1 MRAPPRVADLSLLS
15 DGRSVDGV
23 AYYVLPACKLR
34 FSFVGQRAMSVGVDT
49 STETASLNTKRAR
62 FLPWIAVLALIALPA
77 MRGSAN
83 SSLPGQ
89 PAPDFALKAMD
100 GANLRLSEFL
110 GDVVMINFW
119 ATWCGSC
126 RQEMPELERLHDT
139 YRSAGFVLIGVNV
152 DDESARA
159 VEFVR
164 ALKVTYPILLDPR
177 RSVAPLYRLD
187 ELPMSV
193 LIDRA
198 GVVRFVHADYQAG
211 KEQPYLAELRNL
223 LNE

>member
-1 MRAPPRVADLSLLS
+1 MT
-15 DGRSVDGV
+15 
-23 AYYVLPACKLR
+23 
-34 FSFVGQRAMSVGVDT
+34 VGVDT
-49 STETASLNTKRAR
+49 STEIAAARAHR
-62 FLPWIAVLALIALPA
+62 APFIRWIALSAVLLATLPA
-77 MRGSAN
+77 MRGSAD
-83 SSLPGQ
+83 SALPGQ
-89 PAPDFALKAMD
+89 PAPDFALKAVN

-110 GDVVMINFW
+110 GDVVMLNFW
-119 ATWCGSC
+119 ASWCGSC

-177 RSVAPLYRLD
+177 KSVAPLYRLD

-198 GVVRFVHADYQAG
+198 GVVRFVHEDYQAG
-211 KEQPYLAELRNL
+211 KEQPYLAELRDL

>member
-1 MRAPPRVADLSLLS
+1 M
-15 DGRSVDGV
+15 V
-23 AYYVLPACKLR
+23 AYYVLAACKLR
-34 FSFVGQRAMSVGVDT
+34 FSLLMSQIGVDT
-49 STETASLNTKRAR
+49 SAKLSVSSAGRAR
-62 FLPWIAVLALIALPA
+62 FVRPIALLLLLSLAAAPA
-77 MRGSAN
+77 LRGSAD

-89 PAPDFALKAMD
+89 SAPDFALKAMD

-110 GDVVMINFW
+110 GDVVMLNFW

-126 RQEMPELERLHDT
+126 RQEMPELERLYDT

-177 RSVAPLYRLD
+177 KSVAPLYRLD

-211 KEQPYLAELRNL
+211 KEQPYLAELRDL

>member
-1 MRAPPRVADLSLLS
+1 
-15 DGRSVDGV
+15 
-23 AYYVLPACKLR
+23 
-34 FSFVGQRAMSVGVDT
+34 MSHLGVDT
-49 STETASLNTKRAR
+49 STELPVSSASRAR
-62 FLPWIAVLALIALPA
+62 FVRPLALLFFFMLLTTSALRSGA
-77 MRGSAN
+77 D

-89 PAPDFALKAMD
+89 SAPDFALKAMD

-110 GDVVMINFW
+110 GDVVMLNFW
-119 ATWCGSC
+119 ASWCGSC
-126 RQEMPELERLHDT
+126 RQEMPELERLYET

-159 VEFVR
+159 LEFVR
-164 ALKVTYPILLDPR
+164 ALKVTYPNLLDPR
-177 RSVAPLYRLD
+177 KSVAPLYRLD

-211 KEQPYLAELRNL
+211 KEQPYIAELRAL
-223 LNE
+223 LDE

>member
-1 MRAPPRVADLSLLS
+1 VSRRRVV
-15 DGRSVDGV
+15 R
-23 AYYVLPACKLR
+23 P
-34 FSFVGQRAMSVGVDT
+34 
-49 STETASLNTKRAR
+49 
-62 FLPWIAVLALIALPA
+62 LALLVFVLVVTPV
-77 MRGSAN
+77 MHGSAN
-83 SSLPGQ
+83 SSLSGQ
-89 PAPDFALKAMD
+89 SAPDFALKAMD

-110 GDVVMINFW
+110 GDVVMLNFW
-119 ATWCGSC
+119 ASWCGSC
-126 RQEMPELERLHDT
+126 RQEMPELERLYDT

-164 ALKVTYPILLDPR
+164 ALKVTYPNLLDPR
-177 RSVAPLYRLD
+177 KSVAPLYRLD

-198 GVVRFVHADYQAG
+198 GVVRYVHADYQAG
-211 KEQPYLAELRNL
+211 KEQPYLAELRAL

>member
-1 MRAPPRVADLSLLS
+1 VSRVDRSRVVRIALLALLLAVAPP
-15 DGRSVDGV
+15 
-23 AYYVLPACKLR
+23 
-34 FSFVGQRAMSVGVDT
+34 
-49 STETASLNTKRAR
+49 
-62 FLPWIAVLALIALPA
+62 
-77 MRGSAN
+77 MRGSAD

-89 PAPDFALKAMD
+89 SAPDFALKAID
-100 GANLRLSEFL
+100 GANLRLSEYL
-110 GDVVMINFW
+110 GDVVMLNFW

-126 RQEMPELERLHDT
+126 RQEMPQLERLHDT

-177 RSVAPLYRLD
+177 KSVAPLYRLD

-198 GVVRFVHADYQAG
+198 GVVRFVHRDYQAG
-211 KEQPYLAELRNL
+211 KEQPYLAELRDL